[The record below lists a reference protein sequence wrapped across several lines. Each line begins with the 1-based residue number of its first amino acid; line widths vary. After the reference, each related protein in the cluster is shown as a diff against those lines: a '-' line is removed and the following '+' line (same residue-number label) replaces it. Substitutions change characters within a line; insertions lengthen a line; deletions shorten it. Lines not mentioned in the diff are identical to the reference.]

1 MTRSLFCLTPVALA
15 LALALGVA
23 APSPALAQTAEQS
36 SPNSLVAVGERWRQ
50 LYEAGDWET
59 LRTLYTDDA
68 VLMSQGQPKIE
79 GADAI
84 LAFLQRLSEQGATV
98 TFQFAPEH
106 AVIENGLGF
115 MIAKYRMD
123 VAFAGGETVTVAGR
137 SMLVYKW
144 QDGRDGSGWRI
155 WRDIDNFAP
164 DAVPEDF
171 ETRGAK

>member
-1 MTRSLFCLTPVALA
+1 MSRLLLSLAVIALT
-15 LALALGVA
+15 LGGA
-23 APSPALAQTAEQS
+23 TPTPALAQPSAAATSEG
-36 SPNSLVAVGERWRQ
+36 LVDAGERWRQ
-50 LYEAGDWET
+50 LYEAGDWDT

-84 LAFLQRLSEQGATV
+84 LAFLKRLSEQGATV
-98 TFQFAPEH
+98 TFQFAPEQ

-123 VAFAGGETVTVAGR
+123 VAFAGGEAATVAGR

-144 QDGRDGSGWRI
+144 QDDGWKI

-164 DAVPEDF
+164 DAVPEEF
-171 ETRGAK
+171 ETQGAK